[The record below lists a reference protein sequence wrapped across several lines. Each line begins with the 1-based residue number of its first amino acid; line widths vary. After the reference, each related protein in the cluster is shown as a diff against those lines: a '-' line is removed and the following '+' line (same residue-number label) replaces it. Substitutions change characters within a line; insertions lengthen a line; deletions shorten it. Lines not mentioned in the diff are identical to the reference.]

1 MNCWEA
7 ASARLI
13 KFRPAMTA
21 TELRDEVCPLQHGTP
36 ASPGLITDKRGA
48 GTEVDRA
55 GWRGGAASHGCGT
68 MMSFSWLMERFS
80 RSLLNKRLLR
90 DFLKEELDE
99 RQTRV
104 VGSERA
110 LYLFDLQLRTDTL
123 DDALPE
129 GSGLRVVSATIDQL
143 VIKFPTFADMQRQSG
158 LVEVAAKEI
167 KVEVETWRQEEK
179 DACDSA
185 ARQTRQE
192 LAASLAA
199 LRAAMA
205 SQVQSAYQDA
215 PDGDLEASHADDG
228 GWGQDGLAND
238 GGTAGAFSAGL
249 SGCGSVRSN
258 LERLIEKALGA
269 TRLSLDHLHV
279 TLALRAPRSVAAPD
293 AAVAAAAE
301 GGEMGAAE
309 AAVSMHVRGLVVT
322 NHDSSL
328 DGWPPDTQGPGML
341 VCKKLAVDSISLHW
355 LPQGTAGLGG
365 EEGGGRAGGGECEL
379 MRVRGPAVGGMGPD
393 VTGLE
398 LTVQYRHAACPGGGG
413 GVMVRA
419 CVADVRVRASTGV
432 VAHILRAVEGSW
444 MRCRMRGG
452 GGGGGG
458 GASAE
463 EFMRHL
469 EQVVWGWMWAGCGGV
484 CVCWFVAAVCVGPLC
499 VVCVSALRS
508 RRPRN

>member
-1 MNCWEA
+1 
-7 ASARLI
+7 
-13 KFRPAMTA
+13 
-21 TELRDEVCPLQHGTP
+21 
-36 ASPGLITDKRGA
+36 
-48 GTEVDRA
+48 
-55 GWRGGAASHGCGT
+55 
-68 MMSFSWLMERFS
+68 MSFSWLMERFS

-179 DACDSA
+179 DARDSA

-199 LRAAMA
+199 LRDAMA

-215 PDGDLEASHADDG
+215 PDGDLEASHADGG
-228 GWGQDGLAND
+228 GWGQDGHAND
-238 GGTAGAFSAGL
+238 EGTAGAFSAGH

-269 TRLSLDHLHV
+269 TRLSLDHLQV

-293 AAVAAAAE
+293 AAAAAAAD

-322 NHDSSL
+322 NQDSSL
-328 DGWPPDTQGPGML
+328 DGWPSDMQGPGML

-355 LPQGTAGLGG
+355 LPQNTAGLGG
-365 EEGGGRAGGGECEL
+365 TQGEGRAVGGECEL
-379 MRVRGPAVGGMGPD
+379 MRVTGPAVGGMGPD
-393 VTGLE
+393 VAGLE

-419 CVADVRVRASTGV
+419 CVADVRVSASTGV
-432 VAHILRAVEGSW
+432 VAHILRVVEGSW
-444 MRCRMRGG
+444 IRCRIKGG

-469 EQVVWGWMWAGCGGV
+469 EQVVRGWMICGA
-484 CVCWFVAAVCVGPLC
+484 CVCWFVAAPCVCARHVLC
-499 VVCVSALRS
+499 KSALCS
-508 RRPRN
+508 RRPGN